1 MANIANDKAP
11 TITQIRAL
19 RDSLAGK
26 VNRTPVTRC
35 AELEEITGG
44 DTTVF
49 AKLEFLQRTGTFKA
63 RGALAVLAQLGRD
76 QLKRG
81 ITAVSAG
88 NHAIAA
94 AYAARSVGASAKI
107 VMIGSANPYRI
118 AACEAVGGEVVLV
131 DDVHEAFAVAEKIQE
146 EEGRYFVHPFEG
158 ADIATGTGTLGLE
171 IHEQCPDFDSIVVT
185 VGGGGLL
192 GGVSNALKQLRPDC
206 HIIGVEPE
214 GADSMHRS
222 MVAGEPKDIPT
233 VDTIADSLGAP
244 FALPYSFG
252 LCQENVD
259 QLCRVSDEEIR
270 RAMGLLFRSMK
281 VAVEPAC
288 AASTAAL
295 LGPLREQLRGQ
306 RVMLLFCGSNID
318 WQTFADKAIFQDED
332 AA

>member
-1 MANIANDKAP
+1 MVNIVNGKAP
-11 TITQIRAL
+11 SIMQIRAL
-19 RDSLAGK
+19 RESLAGK

-35 AELEEITGG
+35 VELEEIVGG
-44 DTTVF
+44 DTRVF

-63 RGALAVLAQLGRD
+63 RGALAVLAQLEPD
-76 QLKRG
+76 QIERG

-118 AACEAVGGEVVLV
+118 AACKAVGGEVVLV
-131 DDVHEAFAVAEKIQE
+131 DDVHEAFAVAEKIQQ

-192 GGVSNALKQLRPDC
+192 GGVSNALKQLRPGC
-206 HIIGVEPE
+206 HIIGVEPS

-222 MVAGEPKDIPT
+222 IAAGEPKDIPN

-252 LCQENVD
+252 LCRQNVD
-259 QLCRVSDEEIR
+259 QFCRVSDEEIR

-288 AASTAAL
+288 AASSAAL

>member
-1 MANIANDKAP
+1 LANLANDKAP
-11 TITQIRAL
+11 TIEQIRAL
-19 RDSLAGK
+19 RDSLAAK

-35 AELEEITGG
+35 VELEQIVGG

-63 RGALAVLAQLGRD
+63 RGALAVLAQLGQD
-76 QLKRG
+76 QIERG

-118 AACEAVGGEVVLV
+118 AACKAVGGEVVLV
-131 DDVHEAFAVAEKIQE
+131 DDVHEAFAVAEKIQQ
-146 EEGRYFVHPFEG
+146 EEGRHFVHPFEG

-206 HIIGVEPE
+206 HIIGVEPD

-222 MVAGEPKDIPT
+222 ISAGEPKDIPN

-252 LCQENVD
+252 LCQKNVD
-259 QLCRVSDEEIR
+259 QFCRVSDEEIR
-270 RAMGLLFRSMK
+270 RAMGILFRSMK

-306 RVMLLFCGSNID
+306 RVLLLFCGSNID
-318 WQTFADKAIFQDED
+318 WQSFADRAIFQDED
-332 AA
+332 AP

>member
-1 MANIANDKAP
+1 MANLANDKAP
-11 TITQIRAL
+11 TIEQIRAL
-19 RDSLAGK
+19 RDSLAAK

-35 AELEEITGG
+35 AELEQIVGG

-63 RGALAVLAQLGRD
+63 RGALAVLAQLGQD
-76 QLKRG
+76 QIERG

-118 AACEAVGGEVVLV
+118 AACQAVGGEVVLV
-131 DDVHEAFAVAEKIQE
+131 DDVHEAFAVAEKIQQ
-146 EEGRYFVHPFEG
+146 EEGRHFVHPFEG

-171 IHEQCPDFDSIVVT
+171 IHEQCPDFDAVVVT

-206 HIIGVEPE
+206 HIIGVEPD

-222 MVAGEPKDIPT
+222 IC
-233 VDTIADSLGAP
+233 S
-244 FALPYSFG
+244 
-252 LCQENVD
+252 
-259 QLCRVSDEEIR
+259 R
-270 RAMGLLFRSMK
+270 R
-281 VAVEPAC
+281 
-288 AASTAAL
+288 T
-295 LGPLREQLRGQ
+295 
-306 RVMLLFCGSNID
+306 
-318 WQTFADKAIFQDED
+318 
-332 AA
+332 